1 MINCENDVNWVENL
15 PEYKNIQ
22 RIATQVT
29 WLSNTIWSIFWSHSN
44 RPRNKLF
51 LAEKRDFEVPEENVD
66 DANYDNPTELEEEL
80 NNLAIE
86 RDVLRKKALN
96 ASNNAAR
103 KMVKRELKRQ
113 PPSLYYKGDAV
124 LVRIPISKKS
134 VKGKKKFVI
143 KQPWRSHHWR
153 RSQSSQI

>member
-1 MINCENDVNWVENL
+1 MLTTE
-15 PEYKNIQ
+15 
-22 RIATQVT
+22 
-29 WLSNTIWSIFWSHSN
+29 
-44 RPRNKLF
+44 
-51 LAEKRDFEVPEENVD
+51 
-66 DANYDNPTELEEEL
+66 ANYDNPTELEEEL

-134 VKGKKKFVI
+134 VKGKKNFVT
-143 KQPWRSHHWR
+143 KQL
-153 RSQSSQI
+153 